1 VNEET
6 HFNLPVRGG
15 FVLVSRLMMNS
26 SLWTMPDSC
35 CKLALTCICKAN
47 WEPTKTWDPDT
58 GGEVIVPRGGFRT
71 TLSELA
77 DLARMSRGTTISA
90 LKRLV
95 AVGFIKRVP
104 RRSFTVLLLP
114 NYDRY
119 QSPQNYY
126 SQDVRHEGRPQ
137 STPPTIPPTIPP
149 TVLPTIPRGSTHND
163 KEVKKGRKE
172 EEKKAPLDGLEPPR
186 PVNAPEIFLA
196 TQFVQYINDEVGK
209 QKCAVYFKNAL
220 KRGLPSADM
229 NAAIEA
235 KWNEGVVIWDWM
247 KAFEKEHRQKEAKPK
262 YFRASDDDKE
272 NKKEDEEKK
281 VPLVPDDQRIK
292 KELHDALMKMKLH
305 PEKPNADQPE
315 PSEKSS

>member
-1 VNEET
+1 
-6 HFNLPVRGG
+6 
-15 FVLVSRLMMNS
+15 MMNS

-126 SQDVRHEGRPQ
+126 SKDVRYEGRPQ

-149 TVLPTIPRGSTHND
+149 TVPPTIPRGSTHND

-172 EEKKAPLDGLEPPR
+172 EENKAPLDGFTPPR

-196 TQFVQYINDEVGK
+196 NQFHQYISDEIGK
-209 QKCAVYFKNAL
+209 EKCSVCFKNAL
-220 KRGLPSADM
+220 KRGLSSADM
-229 NAAIEA
+229 NAAIES
-235 KWNEGVVIWDWM
+235 KWNEGVVIFKWIE
-247 KAFEKEHRQKEAKPK
+247 AFEKNNGKNETRPRITSAKIIEKEMREAAEAEGTKAAPDPEREKLGRELQKKLLKFKPK
-262 YFRASDDDKE
+262 SIE
-272 NKKEDEEKK
+272 NPNGNK
-281 VPLVPDDQRIK
+281 
-292 KELHDALMKMKLH
+292 
-305 PEKPNADQPE
+305 PEATA
-315 PSEKSS
+315 